1 MSKALITGASS
12 GIGKE
17 FAYILAEKGFDL
29 FIVARSKDK
38 LDKIASSLKET
49 FNISVN
55 VIVKDLSE
63 EKSSFELF
71 ELLKGEDIDIVINN
85 AGFGKYG
92 DFLNFDADT
101 YRKMINLNILTLTI
115 LTRLFGEKMAKRK
128 HGKILNVSSTAA
140 FQPLPRFS
148 VYAAT
153 KAYVLSLSEALH
165 YEFAKYGVT
174 VTVLCPGPT
183 KTNFGET
190 AETHGTKMFNP
201 AGLANPRFVAEEGLK
216 GLFNGKPLVITGKQN
231 KILAFLAKALPF
243 SAILKISSYF
253 VK

>member
-17 FAYILAEKGFDL
+17 FAFLLAEKGYDL
-29 FIVARSKDK
+29 VLVARSEEK
-38 LDKIASSLKET
+38 LREIARKIEET
-49 FNISVN
+49 FNVSVK
-55 VIVKDLSE
+55 IFVKDLSFE
-63 EKSSFELF
+63 SAAFELF
-71 ELLKGEDIDIVINN
+71 EELKNEDVDILVNN

-92 DFLNFDADT
+92 DFLKFDAET
-101 YRKMINLNILTLTI
+101 YRQMINLNVLTLTL
-115 LTRLFGEKMAKRK
+115 LTRLFAEKMKEK
-128 HGKILNVSSTAA
+128 GKGKILNVSSTAA
-140 FQPLPRFS
+140 FQPLSRFA

-165 YEFAKYGVT
+165 CEFRKFGIT
-174 VTVLCPGPT
+174 VTTLCPGPT

-201 AGLANPRFVAEEGLK
+201 TGLADPKFVASEGLK
-216 GLFNGKPLVITGKQN
+216 GLFSGKPLIITGRRN
-231 KILAFLAKALPF
+231 KILAFFARILPL
-243 SAILKISSYF
+243 SIVLKISSYF